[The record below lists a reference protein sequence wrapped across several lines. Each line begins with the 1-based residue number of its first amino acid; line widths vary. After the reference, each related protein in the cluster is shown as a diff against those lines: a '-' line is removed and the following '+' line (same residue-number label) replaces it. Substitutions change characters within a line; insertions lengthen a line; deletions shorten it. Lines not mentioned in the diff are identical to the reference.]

1 MKMKNRIIFRN
12 QKSRETFHSPTRL
25 FIIIIFSIIVSDM
38 LVRGFIWFLPPLTT
52 LKELLI
58 DSILV
63 SVIVSPILYFFAF
76 RPLTIIIARLRHEED
91 KVSKSEEKFRKAF
104 MTSPDAVNINRM
116 SDGMYVSANEGFFKI
131 LGYTE
136 EDVLGKTS
144 LELNIWADQEKRKEL
159 VKKLQE
165 EGKVENF
172 EAIFRHKDGN
182 DVIGSMSASLID
194 LDGVPHLL
202 NVTRDITARKKIEEA
217 LAEEQFLINALL
229 NNLPDH
235 IYFKDRESRFIRN
248 NKAHAIS
255 FGLDDPDQL
264 IGKTDFDFFSEQA
277 ARQAYGDE
285 QTIIKTGQPILKEEK
300 LTRKDN
306 SDAWFSAYKLPL
318 YDNAGNIVGTFG
330 ISRDITDRKRMESEN
345 QVIYEIAQGVT
356 TTSNLDDLL
365 KLIHHSLGKIVY
377 AENCFV
383 AMHDQE
389 TGLFSFP
396 YFVDKFDPTPSPTS
410 MGKSCTSYVFR
421 NKKPFLLSQEVFNRL
436 VEQNEVELVGSNSPS
451 WIGIPLQTPSKI
463 IGVLVLQHYEKE
475 NVYSDNDV
483 KFLVSVGSQIAIS
496 IERKK
501 AEEEIKLK
509 NELLQAINAEKDKFF
524 SIIAH
529 DLRGPLSAF
538 VSATQIIAE
547 EIQTMSIE
555 DIREITLS
563 MKTSATNIYS
573 LLENL
578 LEWSRLRRGV
588 MDFAPEKFNLKKKVR
603 ECVEILSE
611 SARKKQIEVAISIPD
626 ELETFA
632 DNHMFDTVIRN
643 LVSNAIKFTPAGG
656 KVSIVTCVKNSDSV
670 EIRISDSGIG
680 MSAELQSKLFLLNE
694 KTSRKGTEGEPSTG
708 LGLSLCK
715 EFIEKNGGKI
725 WVESEVGKGSTFFF
739 TLGNLKT

>member
-1 MKMKNRIIFRN
+1 
-12 QKSRETFHSPTRL
+12 
-25 FIIIIFSIIVSDM
+25 M